1 MLYIHGGGGRKG
13 EGEEKG
19 DGVLE
24 GWEEGRSE
32 GRVEERGEIAC
43 SIITTTYASW
53 RGRRGEGFGHESLQQ
68 L

>member
-1 MLYIHGGGGRKG
+1 M
-13 EGEEKG
+13 EEKW

-53 RGRRGEGFGHESLQQ
+53 RGRRVEGWALDTKAFISCEDQTV
-68 L
+68 